1 MTGESE
7 DSGVDNSDASSES
20 SESERVICGLCNK
33 SFHNKYNLQ
42 RHIATVCESAK
53 IKEMLSNPVTAN
65 MLEKAYTMQV
75 DNSNHINSGH
85 CGSYNNGNM
94 HNGDN
99 NNIINNGPVHNG
111 SGHNIAITTNNNSL
125 TQNIQIN
132 PIGKETLD
140 HISKERRLEI
150 LQKGI
155 GAVPALFR
163 AITEIPENI
172 NLVICDKRN
181 SKAIYRDRDGE
192 IMIGD
197 LDKAIMKVTTDNIDR
212 IDSFLDELY
221 GELRLRDKSI
231 LRLIEAQSYV
241 PEGEERDPEARPIYY
256 HENIHGNYHIRVGE
270 QIRDY
275 MDLKKKQ
282 HMAHLT
288 KYIEQMDAHKLT

>member
-1 MTGESE
+1 MNAIVCKKCEKKFSRTTTFRDHISKCKGMPGESE

-65 MLEKAYTMQV
+65 MLEKAYTDKSQFFVHRASQARPVRNLDFRYGSGVYHRPWDTQGLGTDVDVRPRYDKSAPHGTMQV

-150 LQKGI
+150 
-155 GAVPALFR
+155 PTSPNFSY
-163 AITEIPENI
+163 TEPHR
-172 NLVICDKRN
+172 LGL
-181 SKAIYRDRDGE
+181 YE
-192 IMIGD
+192 I
-197 LDKAIMKVTTDNIDR
+197 
-212 IDSFLDELY
+212 
-221 GELRLRDKSI
+221 
-231 LRLIEAQSYV
+231 
-241 PEGEERDPEARPIYY
+241 
-256 HENIHGNYHIRVGE
+256 
-270 QIRDY
+270 
-275 MDLKKKQ
+275 
-282 HMAHLT
+282 
-288 KYIEQMDAHKLT
+288 